1 MSLITSQLGESQLG
15 ATWLGG
21 QLASESSLGI
31 LLSFSDSFLWFDSQ
45 LEVRLGISFLPIL
58 IEFTDVIVQSDYLF
72 SNFGLFPSDQL
83 QLNDYK
89 LELITGGTVDL
100 VINEQ
105 LQLQDSSS
113 DVLFLPSSNLTFS
126 FSDIIEQI
134 DNVIHIATGG
144 TIDLLFNDNWYYR
157 ENDAIS
163 ILNNVPWLASDT
175 LGLND
180 ANGVIIQYLSF
191 LQLLLNDSFF
201 FGDFLNG
208 FTQIQRASASD
219 SFNFSDST
227 AYYSG
232 FSPNSYSDQ
241 LSLSDL
247 VALILTGGAAS
258 LNDSVSLSD
267 NINIQLESIFEPL
280 NISIVETF
288 YFNDILTIAEPSINL
303 FTESFFFQ
311 DNAIV
316 ALETNLTDYLR
327 RYLNDIINT
336 GNAA

>member
-21 QLASESSLGI
+21 QLASESSLAI
-31 LLSFSDSFLWFDSQ
+31 LLSFSDNFLWFDSQ

-58 IEFTDVIVQSDYLF
+58 IEFTDIIVQSDILGI
-72 SNFGLFPSDQL
+72 SFGLLPSDQL

-100 VINEQ
+100 IINEQ
-105 LQLQDSSS
+105 LQLIDNTN
-113 DVLFLPSSNLTFS
+113 DAIILPSATLTLS
-126 FSDIIEQI
+126 FSDTIEQI

-144 TIDLLFNDNWYYR
+144 IIDLLFNDNWYYR
-157 ENDAIS
+157 ENDVIS
-163 ILNNVPWLASDT
+163 ILNSVPWSASDT

-180 ANGVIIQYLSF
+180 ANGIIVQYLSF
-191 LQLLLNDSFF
+191 LQLLLNDSFS

-208 FTQIQRASASD
+208 FTQIQRASAAD

-241 LSLSDL
+241 LFLSDL
-247 VALILTGGAAS
+247 VALILTGGATS

-267 NINIQLESIFEPL
+267 NINVQLESIFEPF
-280 NISIVETF
+280 NISITETF
-288 YFNDILTIAEPSINL
+288 YFNDILTVAEPSINL